1 MSGEKRMQAAEMQ
14 IKTENSVEAAST
26 ILRTL
31 RHAVPVLLAL
41 LIALLAAA
49 PVLADETDEAI
60 TDTETVSA
68 EPTEDLRDDY
78 TAVAAQL
85 EAVAAQLEAVARA
98 EGRDMADKMLST
110 ALHSLTGTSV
120 DTDDAESAVSAAAA
134 PEAAEP
140 KAVVVNASVQAG
152 AKWSAKGILPFLA
165 VVLLAFLGLSLAVR
179 PMRRRRVHSA
189 CAYRPMRDRTLNDTA
204 FQSRAH
210 STL

>member
-1 MSGEKRMQAAEMQ
+1 MQAAEMQ
-14 IKTENSVEAAST
+14 IKTENSVEAASA

-60 TDTETVSA
+60 TDTETASA

-78 TAVAAQL
+78 T
-85 EAVAAQLEAVARA
+85 AVAAQLEAVARA

-120 DTDDAESAVSAAAA
+120 DTDDAESAISAAAA

-140 KAVVVNASVQAG
+140 KAVVVNASAQAG
-152 AKWSAKGILPFLA
+152 AKGILPFLA

-189 CAYRPMRDRTLNDTA
+189 RAYRPMRDRTLNDTA

-210 STL
+210 SAL

>member
-1 MSGEKRMQAAEMQ
+1 MQ

-26 ILRTL
+26 LLRTL

-68 EPTEDLRDDY
+68 EPTENPKDDY
-78 TAVAAQL
+78 T
-85 EAVAAQLEAVARA
+85 AVAAQLEAVARA
-98 EGRDMADKMLST
+98 EGRDMADKMLSA

-120 DTDDAESAVSAAAA
+120 YTDDAESAVSAA
-134 PEAAEP
+134 PEVAEP

-189 CAYRPMRDRTLNDTA
+189 RAYRPMRDRTLNDTA
-204 FQSRAH
+204 FQGRAH

>member
-1 MSGEKRMQAAEMQ
+1 MQ
-14 IKTENSVEAAST
+14 IKTENSVEAASV

-68 EPTEDLRDDY
+68 EPTEDPKDDY
-78 TAVAAQL
+78 T
-85 EAVAAQLEAVARA
+85 AVAAQLEAVARA

-120 DTDDAESAVSAAAA
+120 DTDDAESAASAA

-140 KAVVVNASVQAG
+140 KAVVVNASAQAG

-165 VVLLAFLGLSLAVR
+165 VVLLALLGLSLAVC

-189 CAYRPMRDRTLNDTA
+189 RAYRPMRDRTLNDTA